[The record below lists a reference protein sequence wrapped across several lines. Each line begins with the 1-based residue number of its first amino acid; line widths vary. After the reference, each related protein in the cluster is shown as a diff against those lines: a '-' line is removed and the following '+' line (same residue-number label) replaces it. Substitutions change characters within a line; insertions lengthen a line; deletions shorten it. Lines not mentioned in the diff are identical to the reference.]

1 MVLEVLTESF
11 SVCHLDGPISL
22 PADGLF
28 FLGRTDREW
37 SLVCPS
43 FAVPADC
50 LMHEDDWR
58 AFRIAETL
66 DFSLVGILAGILK
79 VLEQEGISVFVQS
92 TYCTDYVLVRTEKL
106 ADALNALEKA
116 GYRIQF

>member
-58 AFRIAETL
+58 AFRIAGTL

-92 TYCTDYVLVRTEKL
+92 TYCTDYILVKSAKL
-106 ADALNALEKA
+106 DAALVALAKA
-116 GYRIQF
+116 GYLVK